1 MKQTTVVSSC
11 CCRKPILN
19 IQDGTNNCCYCCCS
33 LSFPCCFHLVYCCWL
48 TEPLSSLLVF
58 LFTVGWFTA
67 VISIVYCCFVY
78 CLLFTVYCCF
88 VYWLTA
94 VISILKVAKAGTCY
108 GLVGPNGCG
117 KSTLLGLIEE
127 RRLPVHASWDVFLVG
142 QHLPPTSCL
151 SSVDEVL
158 NSDVRR
164 TKLLRKQASL
174 EEELLGLAEGAAE
187 LFAKVN
193 SGLLEV
199 ERSMAKWEGA
209 ERDVEDILVALG
221 FQAQEEVIRS
231 HASEPTIAT
240 PMDQLSGGWRMK
252 VEMAKALWLQPRLL
266 LLDEP
271 TNHLDFQALRWL
283 QGKLEEYPHTTIVVS
298 HDVSFLHGVCRE
310 ILWIKDCKLESMPRD
325 MVSQEDLVRM
335 QRRRP
340 LTFKFHVP
348 ENDDPQSHGISL
360 HGVEFSYPGVGD
372 SLDKD
377 QQRLFQVNGHVRFSG
392 QSRSV
397 LLGRNGSGKSTFLDL
412 CSGKLSPTKGRVDRT
427 PEIKIGHY
435 SQLTDE
441 LDRNPTDTAASFL
454 ARQCPEALTAHAGC
468 TRAERLQ
475 SALAARSQESEPQ
488 GNSSGLMAR
497 PRSEIRALKE
507 KRLMELARS
516 FLSQFGFEGD
526 VAVTV
531 PVDRLS
537 GGQKACLKFAMLSL
551 RPAHLLLLDEPT
563 NHLDAEAC
571 EALATGLAEF
581 KGGIVVVTHDEL
593 LIYRLIHCN
602 WSTSELLVCQD
613 GRLRRERDFGA
624 HCLNALKEQARR
636 AEEAEAAGGRKWKS
650 QVPQPALPDPK
661 SPATTRFSQT
671 TGPAAIPP
679 WLLRAPRAK
688 KMSQAQEEGKQDQ
701 PGADASKAPVTAQMH
716 KDMLSPTQEE
726 DPARKSARHSRF
738 RKDLIN
744 LNKAVTKWLRQ
755 EERGDASWDQILA
768 RIKRS
773 AVAQQL
779 RAVNG
784 ELFQEDVFVQDL
796 LRRAA
801 SPTKQQQQ
809 Q

>member
-1 MKQTTVVSSC
+1 MDFGRGELDHLTSEPPCEGVKQLARYGSDSAVRVLTQTTQATHNAV
-11 CCRKPILN
+11 KAEA
-19 IQDGTNNCCYCCCS
+19 
-33 LSFPCCFHLVYCCWL
+33 LSVIVGAR
-48 TEPLSSLLVF
+48 SLLDDTELKVAEQNRTIEVK
-58 LFTVGWFTA
+58 LPDGG
-67 VISIVYCCFVY
+67 
-78 CLLFTVYCCF
+78 
-88 VYWLTA
+88 
-94 VISILKVAKAGTCY
+94 LKVAKAGTCY

-412 CSGKLSPTKGRVDRT
+412 CAGKLSPTKGRVDRT

-701 PGADASKAPVTAQMH
+701 PGADASKAPVTAQMAAQRRR
-716 KDMLSPTQEE
+716 SQERGQE
-726 DPARKSARHSRF
+726 
-738 RKDLIN
+738 
-744 LNKAVTKWLRQ
+744 KASKTLRTRKWLRQ